1 MHKVEKIEIAK
12 ELLES
17 ALYHYY
23 ETSSYFTAMHCAGAA
38 EEILGSYV
46 ELYGGKTSHQSN
58 IYSFCRTTKAITGE
72 MPKKKDAS
80 KFLNFPKNTIK
91 HMDDNNDTTVSG
103 NPKVSART
111 LLERAME
118 NYDLLIEHIE
128 LEEIEGLS
136 KFRLELVG
144 ITR

>member
-1 MHKVEKIEIAK
+1 M
-12 ELLES
+12 
-17 ALYHYY
+17 
-23 ETSSYFTAMHCAGAA
+23 
-38 EEILGSYV
+38 
-46 ELYGGKTSHQSN
+46 
-58 IYSFCRTTKAITGE
+58 
-72 MPKKKDAS
+72 
-80 KFLNFPKNTIK
+80 
-91 HMDDNNDTTVSG
+91 
-103 NPKVSART
+103 SART